1 MVENKV
7 DLIYEEDNKNT
18 LSEFKNF
25 AFENGFDEAFRTSA
39 KTGFN
44 VNESME
50 YLIDNI
56 IERMSKFKVWKK
68 QTLIENNIIENYI
81 NINIDINNNENN
93 SNENDNKNNNWEKVL
108 NKYINI

>member
-1 MVENKV
+1 LKEWANIKVE
-7 DLIYEEDNKNT
+7 
-18 LSEFKNF
+18 
-25 AFENGFDEAFRTSA
+25 
-39 KTGFN
+39 
-44 VNESME
+44 
-50 YLIDNI
+50 
-56 IERMSKFKVWKK
+56 KK